1 MCVCNLSQINKS
13 DNLPDVVLW
22 NIGLKNSSSLVDVE
36 VLSLLGSTKTQILT
50 PEELCVR
57 RVVTRVVCVLRV
69 ACECPL
75 KRWSRQV
82 RAG

>member
-1 MCVCNLSQINKS
+1 MNKS

-22 NIGLKNSSSLVDVE
+22 NIGAKNAASLADVE
-36 VLSLLGSTKTQILT
+36 VLSLLASTKTQILT

-57 RVVTRVVCVLRV
+57 RVVTSVVCVLRV
-69 ACECPL
+69 ACERPL
-75 KRWSRQV
+75 KRWSRQA